1 MRDVIGGK
9 GIVKVTVSGI
19 GLRSHTQVGQVL
31 FEQLADAGINVEM
44 INTSELQVNAV
55 IAADHAAEG
64 TKRLE
69 KAFAGSL
76 R

>member
-1 MRDVIGGK
+1 
-9 GIVKVTVSGI
+9 
-19 GLRSHTQVGQVL
+19 
-31 FEQLADAGINVEM
+31 M